1 MKHAGD
7 IEGFVHLE
15 SFNIALATRELG
27 DNHLLPPEII
37 DELFVSAGKL
47 TYFTIVA
54 SLFYVRD
61 SNVYQELRT
70 KLLDAAMGKLS
81 DLSDVLM
88 NSEKAHLLLDLLS
101 CPYVPDKQKTA
112 WIKSLFRTLQFAQ
125 PSKADL
131 QKFLTGIN
139 TSHAQ
144 VDWNDIDLLNS
155 LEKKELK
162 QAY

>member
-1 MKHAGD
+1 MLHDQCGMKHAGD

-61 SNVYQELRT
+61 SKVYQELRT
-70 KLLDAAMGKLS
+70 KLLDAAVGKLS
-81 DLSDVLM
+81 DL
-88 NSEKAHLLLDLLS
+88 
-101 CPYVPDKQKTA
+101 
-112 WIKSLFRTLQFAQ
+112 
-125 PSKADL
+125 
-131 QKFLTGIN
+131 
-139 TSHAQ
+139 
-144 VDWNDIDLLNS
+144 
-155 LEKKELK
+155 
-162 QAY
+162 

>member
-1 MKHAGD
+1 MKHASD
-7 IEGFVHLE
+7 IDGFVHLE

-61 SNVYQELRT
+61 SSVYQELRK
-70 KLLDAAMGKLS
+70 KLLDAAVEKLS
-81 DLSDVLM
+81 DLSDILM

-101 CPYVPDKQKTA
+101 CPYVPDKQKTT
-112 WIKSLFRTLQFAQ
+112 WIKNLFKILQFAQ

-131 QKFLTGIN
+131 QVFLAGIS

-144 VDWNDIDLLNS
+144 VDWKDIDLLNS